1 MYLTAYEDVFSALE
15 TVDQS
20 NYSEFFMVAKNAY
33 PIEKLFI
40 QRLNRM
46 VNGKEIAFLS
56 VRDIVIAK
64 DSQQSGIFTALLSTL
79 EKQNIPIMINDVV
92 NDKLDNFL
100 MKRGYIAYA
109 HEKNDSKTRSRY
121 VLGLLK

>member
-1 MYLTAYEDVFSALE
+1 MYLTAYEDVVSALE
-15 TVDQS
+15 TVDQL
-20 NYSEFFMVAKNAY
+20 NYSDFFMVAKNAY

-64 DSQQSGIFTALLSTL
+64 DSQQSGIFTTLLSTL
-79 EKQNIPIMINDVV
+79 EKQNIPIMINDIV

-100 MKRGYIAYA
+100 MKRGYVAYA

-121 VLGLLK
+121 VLGVLK

>member
-1 MYLTAYEDVFSALE
+1 MYLTAYEDVVSALE
-15 TVDQS
+15 TVDQL
-20 NYSEFFMVAKNAY
+20 NYSDFFMVVKNAY

-64 DSQQSGIFTALLSTL
+64 DSQQSGVFTNLLSTL
-79 EKQNIPIMINDVV
+79 EKQNIPIMVNDIV
-92 NDKLDNFL
+92 NDKLDDFL
-100 MKRGYIAYA
+100 MKRGYIAYS
-109 HEKNDSKTRSRY
+109 HQKNDSKTRSRY